1 MDRLTWI
8 GDQQNIIQFIVAT
21 EIIIAD
27 DVSIDETKSL
37 IEKFK
42 QKRSMPIHNILQE
55 DLGVL
60 EIKDSK

>member
-1 MDRLTWI
+1 MVINSTMI
-8 GDQQNIIQFIVAT
+8 QIILPT

-42 QKRSMPIHNILQE
+42 QKTSIPIHNIWYE
-55 DLGVL
+55 DFGVL
-60 EIKDSK
+60 EMKDSK